1 MLEILKERYDFIIE
15 NYKFEFITL
24 ILIGLIIR

>member
-1 MLEILKERYDFIIE
+1 MLEIIKERYDFISK

-24 ILIGLIIR
+24 MLIGAIVR

>member
-1 MLEILKERYDFIIE
+1 MLEIMKERYDFISK

-24 ILIGLIIR
+24 ILIGLFVR

>member
-1 MLEILKERYDFIIE
+1 MLEILKERYDFISE

>member
-1 MLEILKERYDFIIE
+1 MIEIMKERYDFISK

-24 ILIGLIIR
+24 ILISFFVR

>member
-1 MLEILKERYDFIIE
+1 MLDIIKERYDFISK

-24 ILIGLIIR
+24 ILIGLFV

>member
-1 MLEILKERYDFIIE
+1 MLEILKERYEFISQ
-15 NYKFEFITL
+15 NHKFEFITL

>member
-1 MLEILKERYDFIIE
+1 MIEIMKERYDFISK

-24 ILIGLIIR
+24 ILISLFVR

>member
-1 MLEILKERYDFIIE
+1 MIEIIKERYDFMSK

-24 ILIGLIIR
+24 ILIGLFIR

>member
-1 MLEILKERYDFIIE
+1 MLDIIKERYNFISK

-24 ILIGLIIR
+24 ILIGLFIR